1 MPKEKLIYS
10 GKSKDVFEIGEG
22 SYKGKYSFVFTDR
35 ATGYIE
41 NGKPVFDPGYD
52 KVVGEI
58 PGKGAV
64 ACKFAAYFFRLLKEK
79 GIPSHYID
87 TVSDNAMIVEPAT
100 PLSMPEEA
108 PQYEGSAPLLNL
120 EFAWRNNA
128 TGSFWRRYPF
138 VKPGKNLHKVVEP
151 WTKGNSDI
159 LITYEALEV
168 AGVMTRKEIDY
179 VDKLVKD
186 IATVVSEEFASKGL
200 HVVDGKFELGRLK
213 DGDGKIVLI
222 DEISPDV
229 LRVCNGYEPDD
240 KGDCTA
246 AGECIETKFADDKRT
261 IRGGNQLTASELE
274 RIFLS

>member
-1 MPKEKLIYS
+1 
-10 GKSKDVFEIGEG
+10 
-22 SYKGKYSFVFTDR
+22 
-35 ATGYIE
+35 
-41 NGKPVFDPGYD
+41 
-52 KVVGEI
+52 
-58 PGKGAV
+58 
-64 ACKFAAYFFRLLKEK
+64 
-79 GIPSHYID
+79 
-87 TVSDNAMIVEPAT
+87 
-100 PLSMPEEA
+100 
-108 PQYEGSAPLLNL
+108 
-120 EFAWRNNA
+120 
-128 TGSFWRRYPF
+128 
-138 VKPGKNLHKVVEP
+138 
-151 WTKGNSDI
+151 
-159 LITYEALEV
+159 
-168 AGVMTRKEIDY
+168 MTRKEIDY